1 MVRDREAPVPHGV
14 DLAGAPWVR
23 HAALGGSDVMTFH
36 GPGAATD
43 RAAVRPRARASS
55 GEGVR
60 ALLLA
65 GAGVG
70 ALPEYLIADDVRRG
84 ALVVLCPGWIWKQ
97 VSLFAEL
104 PSARRKPR
112 RTTLFLEALRA
123 ALATHALQGA
133 SPG

>member
-1 MVRDREAPVPHGV
+1 
-14 DLAGAPWVR
+14 
-23 HAALGGSDVMTFH
+23 MTFH
-36 GPGAATD
+36 GPGVAD
-43 RAAVRPRARASS
+43 RGAVRPRARANS

-60 ALLLA
+60 ALLLS

-84 ALVVLCPGWIWKQ
+84 ALVVLRPGWIWKQ

-104 PSARRKPR
+104 ASARRKPR
-112 RTTLFLEALRA
+112 RTTLFLKALRA

-133 SPG
+133 NPG